1 LAITVTILS
10 VTGVVHLL
18 TPHDAGIGGRFQ
30 RIEALIGDQFAEVW
44 GDSARRAAFAARL
57 SDALSVAIRVE
68 DAEGHLLEEH
78 GGTCREPDHS
88 VVVHRGREVLGK
100 VHGCY
105 RSGQRSSRP
114 FTALAALLAA
124 GAVLWLAA
132 AALSKRLTR
141 PLEQLI
147 DVTRELGQGNL
158 QSRVRLGR
166 HHRGELS
173 VLAESVNEMAE
184 RIERQLREQR
194 ELLAVVSHEVRSP
207 LARLRISSEL
217 LRDDPDNSQALTAI
231 EREVA
236 DIDQLVGKLLASS
249 RLDFG
254 SMDRVPLDPL
264 ALARTALERRALSAT
279 LLEDRTDRA
288 HCNGDPTLVARAL
301 DNLLENAERHAS
313 AVERLVVRRA
323 APGEHKSPSHALVFE
338 VWDRGPG
345 FDPAALASVFR
356 GFSETG
362 RRSGTPTNKDDGHVS
377 LGLGLSLVRR
387 IAEAHGGRAWAEN
400 GPHGGARVS
409 MSIG

>member
-1 LAITVTILS
+1 
-10 VTGVVHLL
+10 
-18 TPHDAGIGGRFQ
+18 
-30 RIEALIGDQFAEVW
+30 
-44 GDSARRAAFAARL
+44 
-57 SDALSVAIRVE
+57 
-68 DAEGHLLEEH
+68 
-78 GGTCREPDHS
+78 
-88 VVVHRGREVLGK
+88 
-100 VHGCY
+100 
-105 RSGQRSSRP
+105 
-114 FTALAALLAA
+114 
-124 GAVLWLAA
+124 
-132 AALSKRLTR
+132 
-141 PLEQLI
+141 
-147 DVTRELGQGNL
+147 
-158 QSRVRLGR
+158 
-166 HHRGELS
+166 
-173 VLAESVNEMAE
+173 MAE

-217 LRDDPDNSQALTAI
+217 LRDDPGNGQALSAI

-254 SMDRVPLDPL
+254 SMDRVPLDPI
-264 ALARTALERRALSAT
+264 ALARTALERRELST
-279 LLEDRTDRA
+279 SLLEDRTDQA
-288 HCNGDPTLVARAL
+288 HCSGDPTLVARAL

-323 APGEHKSPSHALVFE
+323 APSEHKTPSNALVFE

-362 RRSGTPTNKDDGHVS
+362 RRSGTPMNRDDGHVS